1 MSSLHAWVTVTAA
14 DFAVGWDTTMKWLLV
29 LVPLAILLEHLAPGS
44 DLLVFAVA
52 ALGIVPLAS
61 IMAQATGVLATRLGA
76 GLGGL
81 LNATFGNAAELIIA
95 LAALRS
101 GLHDMVKASIAGTI
115 IGNVLFVLGVA
126 MVLGGS
132 KHGDQSYDAR
142 AARTQAI
149 MLTLAVIALILPAA
163 YLSIV
168 PKAEGQMNSISALI
182 ACIML
187 AVYVANVAFAMVRSG
202 AEVAAADAGHGGHGD
217 LHHGPAWTPRKALLV
232 LFAVTAGIVWLSEIL
247 VGTVEAASEAMGFS
261 DAFTGVFVLAV
272 IGGAAEQATAIV
284 AARQNRMDLSMAI
297 TMGASVQLALLVA
310 PLLVLLSYVLGPHP
324 MGLVFGPG
332 LVLTILFSVLI
343 AGQVASDG
351 RADWLRGVQLLAVY
365 LILAAVFFFVPDAVQ

>member
-1 MSSLHAWVTVTAA
+1 
-14 DFAVGWDTTMKWLLV
+14 MKWLLV
-29 LVPLAILLEHLAPGS
+29 LVPLAIALEHFAPGN
-44 DLLVFAVA
+44 DLLIFAVA

-61 IMAQATGVLATRLGA
+61 IMAAATGSLATRLGP

-101 GLHDMVKASIAGTI
+101 GLHDMVKASLAGTI
-115 IGNVLFVLGVA
+115 IGNILFVLGVA

-132 KHGDQSYDAR
+132 RHGDQTYDAR
-142 AARTQAI
+142 SARTQAA

-163 YLSIV
+163 YQGIV
-168 PKAEGQMNSISALI
+168 PEAGAQMGSISAI
-182 ACIML
+182 VAAIML
-187 AVYVANVAFAMVRSG
+187 AVYLANVAFTMIRSK
-202 AEVAAADAGHGGHGD
+202 ADAAASHGHAD
-217 LHHGPAWTPRKALLV
+217 LHDGPEWSPGKAFGI
-232 LFAVTAGIVWLSEIL
+232 LFAVTIGIIWLSEIL

-284 AARQNRMDLSMAI
+284 AARKNRMDLSMSI
-297 TMGASVQLALLVA
+297 TLGASVQLALLVA
-310 PLLVLLSYVLGPHP
+310 PLLVLLSYFVGPHP

-332 LVLTILFSVLI
+332 LVLTILFSVII
-343 AGQVASDG
+343 AGQIASDG

-365 LILAAVFFFVPDAVQ
+365 LILATVFFFVPDAAG

>member
-1 MSSLHAWVTVTAA
+1 
-14 DFAVGWDTTMKWLLV
+14 MKWLLV
-29 LVPLAILLEHLAPGS
+29 LVPIAIALEHFAPGNA
-44 DLLVFAVA
+44 LLVFAVA

-61 IMAQATGVLATRLGA
+61 IMAQATGSLATRLGP

-95 LAALRS
+95 LAALRA
-101 GLHDMVKASIAGTI
+101 GLHDMVKASLAGTI

-132 KHGDQSYDAR
+132 RHGDQTYDAR

-149 MLTLAVIALILPAA
+149 MLTLAVTALILPAA
-163 YLSIV
+163 YLAIV
-168 PKAEGQMNSISALI
+168 PRAEMQMHNMSALI
-182 ACIML
+182 AGIML
-187 AVYVANVAFAMVRSG
+187 AVYVANVAFTLVRSR
-202 AEVAAADAGHGGHGD
+202 ADAAAAAAAAGHGD
-217 LHHGPAWTPRKALLV
+217 LHHGPDWSPRKALAV
-232 LFAVTAGIVWLSEIL
+232 LFAVTLGIIWLSEIL
-247 VGTVEAASEAMGFS
+247 VGTVEAASEAVGFS

-284 AARQNRMDLSMAI
+284 AARHNRMDLSMSI
-297 TMGASVQLALLVA
+297 TLGASVQLALLVA
-310 PLLVLLSYVLGPHP
+310 PLLVLLSFFVGPAP
-324 MGLVFGPG
+324 MDIVFGPG
-332 LVLTILFSVLI
+332 LVLTILFSVII

-365 LILAAVFFFVPDAVQ
+365 LILATVFFFVPDAAG

>member
-1 MSSLHAWVTVTAA
+1 
-14 DFAVGWDTTMKWLLV
+14 MKWLLV
-29 LVPLAILLEHLAPGS
+29 LVPLAIVLEHLVPGN
-44 DLLVFAVA
+44 DLLIFGVA

-61 IMAQATGVLATRLGA
+61 IMAQATGVLANRLGA

-101 GLHDMVKASIAGTI
+101 GLHEMVKASIAGTI

-168 PKAEGQMNSISALI
+168 PQAEGQMNSISALI

-187 AVYVANVAFAMVRSG
+187 AVYVANVAFALVRSG
-202 AEVAAADAGHGGHGD
+202 ADADAHAAHAGHGD
-217 LHHGPAWTPRKALLV
+217 LHHGAEWTPRKALLV

-284 AARQNRMDLSMAI
+284 AARQNRMDLSMSI

-310 PLLVLLSYVLGPHP
+310 PLLVLLSYVIGPHP

-332 LVLTILFSVLI
+332 LVLTILFAVLI

-365 LILAAVFFFVPDAVQ
+365 LILAAVFFFVPDAVK

>member
-1 MSSLHAWVTVTAA
+1 
-14 DFAVGWDTTMKWLLV
+14 MKWLLV
-29 LVPLAILLEHLAPGS
+29 LVPLAIVLEHLAPGN
-44 DLLVFAVA
+44 DLLIFAVA

-101 GLHDMVKASIAGTI
+101 GLHEMVKASLAGTI

-142 AARTQAI
+142 AARTQAT

-187 AVYVANVAFAMVRSG
+187 AVYLANVAFALVRSG
-202 AEVAAADAGHGGHGD
+202 ADVSAQAADAGHGHV
-217 LHHGPAWTPRKALLV
+217 HAGPAWTPRKALLV

-284 AARQNRMDLSMAI
+284 AARQNRMDLSMSI
-297 TMGASVQLALLVA
+297 TLGASVQLALLVA
-310 PLLVLLSYVLGPHP
+310 PLLVLLSYWIGPHP

-332 LVLTILFSVLI
+332 LVLTILFAVMI

-365 LILAAVFFFVPDAVQ
+365 LILAAVFFFVPDAVT

>member
-1 MSSLHAWVTVTAA
+1 
-14 DFAVGWDTTMKWLLV
+14 MKWLLV
-29 LVPLAILLEHLAPGS
+29 LVPLAIVLEHLVPGN
-44 DLLVFAVA
+44 DLLIFAVA

-61 IMAQATGVLATRLGA
+61 IMAQATGVLAIRLGA

-95 LAALRS
+95 LAALRG
-101 GLHDMVKASIAGTI
+101 GLHDMVKASLAGTI

-132 KHGDQSYDAR
+132 KHGDQTYDAR
-142 AARTQAI
+142 AARTQAT

-168 PKAEGQMNSISALI
+168 PQAAGQMNSISALI

-187 AVYVANVAFAMVRSG
+187 AVYVANVAFALVRSG
-202 AEVAAADAGHGGHGD
+202 ADSDAHAAHGD
-217 LHHGPAWTPRKALLV
+217 LHHGAGWSPRKALLV

-284 AARQNRMDLSMAI
+284 AARQNRMDLSMSI
-297 TMGASVQLALLVA
+297 TLGASVQLALLVA
-310 PLLVLLSYVLGPHP
+310 PLLVLLSYVIGPHP

-332 LVLTILFSVLI
+332 LVLTILFAVLI

-365 LILAAVFFFVPDAVQ
+365 LILAAVFFFVPDAVG

>member
-1 MSSLHAWVTVTAA
+1 
-14 DFAVGWDTTMKWLLV
+14 MKWLLV
-29 LVPLAILLEHLAPGS
+29 LVPLAIVLEHAMPGNA
-44 DLLVFAVA
+44 LLIFAVA
-52 ALGIVPLAS
+52 ALGIVPLAA
-61 IMAQATGVLATRLGA
+61 IMAQATGSLATRLGA

-95 LAALRS
+95 LAALRA
-101 GLHDMVKASIAGTI
+101 GLHDMVKASLAGTI
-115 IGNVLFVLGVA
+115 IGNILFVLGVA
-126 MVLGGS
+126 MVVGGVR
-132 KHGDQSYDAR
+132 HGDQAYDAR

-163 YLSIV
+163 YLGIV
-168 PKAEGQMNSISALI
+168 PSAGPQMGSISALI

-187 AVYVANVAFAMVRSG
+187 AVYVANVAFTLVRSR
-202 AEVAAADAGHGGHGD
+202 ADAKAGSADAGHGD
-217 LHHGPAWTPRKALLV
+217 LHHGPQWSPGKALLV
-232 LFAVTAGIVWLSEIL
+232 LCAVTVGIVWLSEIL

-284 AARQNRMDLSMAI
+284 AARQNRMDLSMSI

-310 PLLVLLSYVLGPHP
+310 PLLVLLSYFVGPHP
-324 MGLVFGPG
+324 MALVFGPG
-332 LVLTILFSVLI
+332 LVLIILFSVII

-351 RADWLRGVQLLAVY
+351 RSDWLRGIQLLAVY
-365 LILAAVFFFVPDAVQ
+365 VILASVFFFVPDVAR

>member
-1 MSSLHAWVTVTAA
+1 
-14 DFAVGWDTTMKWLLV
+14 MKWLLV
-29 LVPLAILLEHLAPGS
+29 LVPLAIILEHLAPGN
-44 DLLVFAVA
+44 DLLIFAVA

-101 GLHDMVKASIAGTI
+101 GLHDMVKASLAGTI

-132 KHGDQSYDAR
+132 KHGDQTYDAR
-142 AARTQAI
+142 AARTQAT

-168 PKAEGQMNSISALI
+168 PHAEGQMNSISALI

-187 AVYVANVAFAMVRSG
+187 AVYIANVAFALVRSG
-202 AEVAAADAGHGGHGD
+202 AEAGADSAHHGD
-217 LHHGPAWTPRKALLV
+217 IHQGPAWTPRKALLV

-284 AARQNRMDLSMAI
+284 AARQNRMDLSMSI
-297 TMGASVQLALLVA
+297 TLGASVQLALLVA
-310 PLLVLLSYVLGPHP
+310 PLLVLLSYGIGPHP

-332 LVLTILFSVLI
+332 LVLTILFAVLI

-365 LILAAVFFFVPDAVQ
+365 LILAAVFFFVPDAVG